1 MLDST
6 RAFSGFGVGDIPRAK
21 RFYGETLGLPVKEVD
36 LGRGGAK
43 VPGGLH
49 IDVGAGFVLVYPRPN
64 HIPAPFTILNFV
76 VSDLEAAVDEL
87 AAKGVRFEH
96 YDGDLN
102 TDARGIHR
110 DQYTS
115 PIAWFTDPDGN
126 VLSLIEE

>member
-21 RFYGETLGLPVKEVD
+21 RFYGETLGLPVTDVS
-36 LGRGGAK
+36 LGRGGTN

-64 HIPAPFTILNFV
+64 HTPAPFTILNFV
-76 VSDLEAAVDEL
+76 VPDIDAAVDEL

-96 YDGDLN
+96 YEGELQ

-110 DQYTS
+110 EATTS

>member
-6 RAFSGFGVGDIPRAK
+6 KAFSGFGVGDIARAK
-21 RFYGETLGLPVKEVD
+21 QFYGETLGLPVTDVE
-36 LGRGGAK
+36 LGKAGAK

-76 VSDLEAAVDEL
+76 VPNLEAAVDEL
-87 AAKGVRFEH
+87 AAKGVSFEH
-96 YDGDLN
+96 YAGELQ

-110 DQYTS
+110 DPTTS